1 MMTALFVSM
10 MAIFA
15 TLTWQFNSY
24 SRPAVVFYSVL
35 MALPFVLLGLWI
47 TGNPFSL
54 MFGIG
59 FISLMGISV
68 NHGILI
74 IDATNQNLEKGMD
87 GYLALTEATASRLE
101 PMILTTLTTV
111 LGMVPLT
118 MEGAMWAGLA
128 WTIIFGLLA
137 TTFIALFSLG
147 ALYYELF
154 LKPKKPNIF
163 KRIWRKIFRKNRSQN
178 IKSEKNSQN
187 DSKKPEPVAQN
198 SLQVAENLQ
207 TEYNAR
213 MNQILEVA

>member
-1 MMTALFVSM
+1 
-10 MAIFA
+10 
-15 TLTWQFNSY
+15 
-24 SRPAVVFYSVL
+24 
-35 MALPFVLLGLWI
+35 
-47 TGNPFSL
+47 
-54 MFGIG
+54 
-59 FISLMGISV
+59 
-68 NHGILI
+68 
-74 IDATNQNLEKGMD
+74 MD

-178 IKSEKNSQN
+178 KSDTKNSQN
-187 DSKKPEPVAQN
+187 NFKNIEPMAQN

-207 TEYNAR
+207 NEYNAR
-213 MNQILEVA
+213 MHQILEVA